1 MQCSGC
7 GHQLDET
14 TDPAA
19 AREFEAAEVTC
30 MACAVVGY
38 RQNALQQ
45 QAGENSADALA
56 GVRVYAKRRA
66 HSGRR

>member
-19 AREFEAAEVTC
+19 AREFEADEVTC
-30 MACAVVGY
+30 QACAVVGY
-38 RQNALQQ
+38 RQTALQQ
-45 QAGENSADALA
+45 QAGDNAADALA
-56 GVRVYAKRRA
+56 GVRVYARRRA
-66 HSGRR
+66 RSGR